1 MSTERELGRLAGAV
15 EALTAE
21 VRTGRNE
28 HRQDVKDIHERID
41 LQQTHVNSLEKQV
54 TDHKGEHRG
63 KKIMLVGGSGAIGGA
78 FVELVRYL
86 KSFGGGS

>member
-1 MSTERELGRLAGAV
+1 MSVDRELGRLAGAV

-21 VRTGRNE
+21 VRTSRHE

-41 LQQTHVNSLEKQV
+41 LQQTHVTNLEKQI

-63 KKIMLVGGSGAIGGA
+63 KKIMLVGASGILGA
-78 FVELVRYL
+78 SLVEFARYL
-86 KSFGGGS
+86 RSLGGGS